1 MAQRKNQG
9 RTGASTTKT
18 GGARATGNG
27 ANGANRVAAARASTA
42 ETAREERNRATGR
55 RARARIAQEQAARRR
70 RLGIIAGTVTAVV
83 IAAIIIATVVL
94 NQSSGQTAALVDPAA
109 LSSPPTQLA
118 IGSKAPNFDSATID
132 GKHYTLAGQ
141 HGHPVLMEMFA
152 IWCPHCQA
160 ETAVLNQLD
169 KSYASKGLRS
179 FSVLSSPYG
188 KDFETSNQTDTRL
201 AGKSDINFF
210 KNTFNVA
217 HPILVDRDFA
227 TANKYG
233 LVNGPGGQGFPSIYI
248 LDGNGIVRYR
258 STAEVPYAD
267 LAKAVD
273 AAIKG
278 QSTQSTSS
286 TKASHR

>member
-9 RTGASTTKT
+9 RTGPSTKT
-18 GGARATGNG
+18 RDTRVAK
-27 ANGANRVAAARASTA
+27 GANRAPAANASTA
-42 ETAREERNRATGR
+42 ITASEERNRATGR

-70 RLGIIAGTVTAVV
+70 RLGIIAGAITVVV
-83 IAAIIIATVVL
+83 IAAIVIAALVL
-94 NQSSGQTAALVDPAA
+94 NQPSSQTTALVDPNA

-152 IWCPHCQA
+152 VWCPHCQA
-160 ETAVLNQLD
+160 ESAVLNQLD

-179 FSVLSSPYG
+179 FSVLASPFG
-188 KDFETSNQTDTRL
+188 KDYDTSGGTDTRL
-201 AGKSDINFF
+201 ADKNDINFF

-217 HPILVDRDFA
+217 HPILVDRNFA

-258 STAEVPYAD
+258 STGEVPYAT

-278 QSTQSTSS
+278 QSTQSASS